1 MTPMLTR
8 THTQGF
14 TLIEV
19 LVSMFI
25 LVIGIIGVMQM
36 LPSSILQARMAAERS
51 VGSQVARNV
60 LGSVRAADAESIT
73 SGALEHYDEDLDDI
87 TTPDIEA
94 FPLLNLKRV
103 RSLDV
108 LDPTEFPAV
117 NPTHLYGYQT
127 IFQPIGGSESNHLY
141 KVVLVLDYADGRT
154 ESYVTFVSKL

>member
-1 MTPMLTR
+1 MLTQP
-8 THTQGF
+8 HNDGF

-25 LVIGIIGVMQM
+25 LLIGIIGVMQM
-36 LPSSILQARMAAERS
+36 LPSSILQARMAVERS
-51 VGSQVARNV
+51 VGSQIARNV
-60 LGSVRAADAESIT
+60 LGSIRAADAESIS
-73 SGALEHYDEDLDDI
+73 SGALERYDEGLDDI

-127 IFQPIGGSESNHLY
+127 IFQPMSGAESSHLY
-141 KVVLVLDYADGRT
+141 KVVLVLDYANGRT
-154 ESYVTFVSKL
+154 ESYVTYVSKL